1 MVACLPRF
9 ACVQDELAEQK
20 SEPIPESMKAV
31 GDVSV
36 LRRAVQK
43 VAGS

>member
-9 ACVQDELAEQK
+9 ACVQDVRAEQEM
-20 SEPIPESMKAV
+20 EPIPESMKVV